1 MKAHSV
7 ILFDGVCNLCNT
19 VVQVVIKRDRK
30 NIFRFAPLQSEQA
43 NQLLNGNLKPTMNS
57 FILLDDNVLYTKSTA
72 ALRVC
77 RRLGGLWRLMYG
89 FIIVPKAVRD
99 AVYDWIAAN
108 RYRWFGRKT
117 ECMVSTPDL
126 RSKFIH

>member
-19 VVQVVIKRDRK
+19 VVQFVIKRDRK

-117 ECMVSTPDL
+117 ECMVPTPDL